1 MITNSNTVI
10 KKIVIHPN
18 KILNTKCAEV
28 NPKEMEELIAN
39 LWDTLNASETGIGL
53 AAPQI
58 GVNARVFVVKTKT
71 DKFVAINPQ
80 IVWSSTKEVEAEEGC
95 LSIPNYFVN
104 VRRPEMIRV
113 EYFNAKGK
121 KIKQLLSDKTAVVF
135 QHENDHLNGKLI
147 IQKSDSNLFSP
158 LLGL

>member
-1 MITNSNTVI
+1 MI

-18 KILNTKCAEV
+18 KILNTKCSEV
-28 NPKEMEELIAN
+28 NPKEMEALIAN

-58 GVNARVFVVKTKT
+58 GFNARVFIVKTKA

-80 IVWSSTKEVEAEEGC
+80 IVWTSTKEVETEEGC

-135 QHENDHLNGKLI
+135 QHETASELRAFEIK
-147 IQKSDSNLFSP
+147 Q
-158 LLGL
+158 

>member
-1 MITNSNTVI
+1 MVT
-10 KKIVIHPN
+10 KIVIHPN

-28 NPKEMEELIAN
+28 NPKEMEALIAN
-39 LWDTLNASETGIGL
+39 LWDTLKASETGIGFVL
-53 AAPQI
+53 TTNTRALTPICGAA
-58 GVNARVFVVKTKT
+58 KT

-80 IVWSSTKEVEAEEGC
+80 IVWSSTKEVEDEEGC

-104 VRRPEMIRV
+104 IRRPEMVRV

-121 KIKQLLSDKTAVVF
+121 KIKQLLGDKTARVF

-147 IQKSDSNLFSP
+147 IPKSDSNIFSP